1 MSDQT
6 SASNAAET
14 YMRQGNEA
22 AAKGDF
28 EVAEEAFEQAVAA
41 APSNAKA
48 RYNLGL
54 ARQNLGDPEGAIA
67 SYMRAIRQDP
77 ALMEAYINLG
87 NLYGELG
94 LEQEAL
100 EVFQRALDL
109 QPGND
114 QLFINV
120 GDAYRSLGFYRR
132 RDPGVSPGQILD
144 SDNKLAADNL
154 AEVRERVRMQEEN
167 ISDLERSVDEDPRDL
182 SRYADWWRPISRR
195 IARKMR

>member
-41 APSNAKA
+41 DPSNAKA

-67 SYMRAIRQDP
+67 SYVRAIRQDP
-77 ALMEAYINLG
+77 ALVEAYINLG

-109 QPGND
+109 QPEND
-114 QLFINV
+114 RALHQ
-120 GDAYRSLGFYRR
+120 RR
-132 RDPGVSPGQILD
+132 RRLSQ
-144 SDNKLAADNL
+144 
-154 AEVRERVRMQEEN
+154 
-167 ISDLERSVDEDPRDL
+167 PRPL
-182 SRYADWWRPISRR
+182 
-195 IARKMR
+195 